1 MLMLSSYPTMTPRHR
16 AVMPLF
22 RAAPTRLQY
31 SLLVFKVLPKNR
43 QQRL

>member
-16 AVMPLF
+16 AVTPLF
-22 RAAPTRLQY
+22 RASSTRLQY
-31 SLLVFKVLPKNR
+31 SLLVFKILPKHR